1 VLPKDAMTVTEASR
15 YLAMDEQT
23 VTRMAAERRIPAL
36 HRDGQWLFSKKSIDK
51 WRIRQGARRAP

>member
-1 VLPKDAMTVTEASR
+1 MVPKDTMTVTEASR

-23 VTRMAAERRIPAL
+23 VARMAAERKIPSL
-36 HRDGQWLFSKKSIDK
+36 HQDGQWLFSRKSIDK